1 MNPPPSKQF
10 GRLEIL
16 CSAAALSL
24 VIGSLFAL
32 WPFDLPIA
40 LVLLAVLYGVLRD
53 LRSLNRATHPVA
65 VRERSRKAHAEQA
78 DRASR

>member
-16 CSAAALSL
+16 CSAAAVSL

-40 LVLLAVLYGVLRD
+40 LVLLAVLYGALRD
-53 LRSLNRATHPVA
+53 LRSLNRAKHPVA
-65 VRERSRKAHAEQA
+65 ARQRSREAHAEQA